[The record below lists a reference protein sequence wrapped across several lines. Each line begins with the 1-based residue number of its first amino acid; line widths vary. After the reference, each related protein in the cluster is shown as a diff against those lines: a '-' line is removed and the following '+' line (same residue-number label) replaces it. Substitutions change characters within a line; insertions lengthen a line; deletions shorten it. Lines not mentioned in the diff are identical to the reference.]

1 MDRERQILERV
12 LSLKQVIREERGGP
26 VDMHELGIC
35 YFYLENY
42 ERCLETLEGLI
53 DQYSNYVDIGRVQA
67 LRVFAKIQLEQWEE
81 ARFILMDRLK
91 VETTDETLM
100 GMLAYVYE
108 REGRLKDAIAQ
119 HRRVLQ
125 VNPDNVNSLNSLGY
139 LITLYGKP
147 EEMDEAFRCLKRA
160 METNPDNPAYLD
172 SFGVFLNR
180 KGNKDSARKALSKA
194 LKKDPDN
201 SVILEHL
208 KEVLEV

>member
-1 MDRERQILERV
+1 M
-12 LSLKQVIREERGGP
+12 LSLKQLIREERSGP
-26 VDMHELGIC
+26 VDLHELGIC

-42 ERCLETLEGLI
+42 ERSLETLESLI
-53 DQYSNYVDIGRVQA
+53 DQFTNYVDIGRVQA
-67 LRVFAKIQLEQWEE
+67 LRIYGMIQLERWEE
-81 ARFILMDRLK
+81 ARFVLMDRLK
-91 VETTDETLM
+91 IEPTDETLM

-108 REGRLKDAIAQ
+108 REGRLKDAMAQ

-125 VNPDNVNSLNSLGY
+125 VNPDNINSLNSLGY

-147 EEMDEAFRCLKRA
+147 EEMDEAYRCLKRA
-160 METNPDNPAYLD
+160 MEANPDNPAYLD

>member
-12 LSLKQVIREERGGP
+12 LSLKQLIREERSGP
-26 VDMHELGIC
+26 VDLHELGIC

-42 ERCLETLEGLI
+42 ERSLETLESLI
-53 DQYSNYVDIGRVQA
+53 DQYANYVDIGRVQA
-67 LRVFAKIQLEQWEE
+67 LRIYGMIQLERWEE
-81 ARFILMDRLK
+81 ARFVLMDRLK
-91 VETTDETLM
+91 IETTDETLM

-108 REGRLKDAIAQ
+108 REGRLKDAVGQ

-125 VNPDNVNSLNSLGY
+125 VNPDNINSLNSLGY

-147 EEMDEAFRCLKRA
+147 EEMDEAYRCLKRA
-160 METNPDNPAYLD
+160 MEANPDNPAYLD

>member
-12 LSLKQVIREERGGP
+12 LSLKQVIREERSGP
-26 VDMHELGIC
+26 VDLHELGIC

-42 ERCLETLEGLI
+42 DRCLETLESLI

-67 LRVFAKIQLEQWEE
+67 LRIYAMIQLERWEE
-81 ARFILMDRLK
+81 ARFVLMDRLK
-91 VETTDETLM
+91 IEPTDETLM

-108 REGRLKDAIAQ
+108 REGRLKDAMAQ

-125 VNPDNVNSLNSLGY
+125 INPDNINSLNSLGY
-139 LITLYGKP
+139 LITLYGKA
-147 EEMDEAFRCLKRA
+147 EEMDEAYRCLKRA
-160 METNPDNPAYLD
+160 MEAKPDNPAYLD
-172 SFGVFLNR
+172 SFGVFLNKR
-180 KGNKDSARKALSKA
+180 GNKDSARKALSKA

>member
-12 LSLKQVIREERGGP
+12 LSLKQVIREDRSGP
-26 VDMHELGIC
+26 VDLHELGIC
-35 YFYLENY
+35 YFHLENY
-42 ERCLETLEGLI
+42 ERCLATLETLI
-53 DQYSNYVDIGRVQA
+53 DQYSNYVDIGKVQA
-67 LRVFAKIQLEQWEE
+67 LRIFSMIKLERWEE
-81 ARFILMDRLK
+81 ARFVLMDRLK
-91 VETTDETLM
+91 VEPTDETLL

-108 REGRLKDAIAQ
+108 QEGRTRDAISQ

-125 VNPDNVNSLNSLGY
+125 VNPDNTNSLNSLGY

-147 EEMDEAFRCLKRA
+147 EEMDEAYRCLKKA
-160 METNPDNPAYLD
+160 MESNPQHPAYLD

-194 LKKDPDN
+194 LKQDPDN
-201 SVILEHL
+201 AVILEHL

>member
-1 MDRERQILERV
+1 V
-12 LSLKQVIREERGGP
+12 LSLKQVIREERSGP
-26 VDMHELGIC
+26 VDLHELGIC

-42 ERCLETLEGLI
+42 DRCLETLESLI

-67 LRVFAKIQLEQWEE
+67 LRIYAMIQLERWEE
-81 ARFILMDRLK
+81 ARFVLMDRLK
-91 VETTDETLM
+91 IEPTDETLM

-108 REGRLKDAIAQ
+108 REGRLKDAMAQ

-125 VNPDNVNSLNSLGY
+125 INPDNINSLNSLGY
-139 LITLYGKP
+139 LITLYGKA
-147 EEMDEAFRCLKRA
+147 EEMDEAYRCLKRA
-160 METNPDNPAYLD
+160 MEAKPDNPAYLD
-172 SFGVFLNR
+172 SFGVFLNKR
-180 KGNKDSARKALSKA
+180 GNKDSARKALSKA

>member
-12 LSLKQVIREERGGP
+12 LSLKQLIREERSGP
-26 VDMHELGIC
+26 VDLHELGIC

-42 ERCLETLEGLI
+42 ERSLETLESLI
-53 DQYSNYVDIGRVQA
+53 DQYANYVDIGRVQA
-67 LRVFAKIQLEQWEE
+67 LRIYGMIQLERWEE
-81 ARFILMDRLK
+81 ARFVLMDRLK
-91 VETTDETLM
+91 IETTDETLM

-108 REGRLKDAIAQ
+108 REGRLKDAMGQ

-125 VNPDNVNSLNSLGY
+125 VNPDNINSLNSLGY

-147 EEMDEAFRCLKRA
+147 EEMDEAYRCLKRA
-160 METNPDNPAYLD
+160 MEANPDNPAYLD